1 MKPPWLFDPL
11 VMKVKTENFYKI
23 CTLVFF
29 SFSKGNKALKTRL
42 YDPSSQS
49 GSVVRS
55 MAMIVL
61 TTYYKNARVNK
72 LCKHAKIKM
81 PSFVSPIVIRLQS

>member
-1 MKPPWLFDPL
+1 MKPPWPYGPS
-11 VMKVKTENFYKI
+11 VMKVKTENLYKR
-23 CTLVFF
+23 CTFIVL
-29 SFSKGNKALKTRL
+29 SFSKGNKALKTLL

-61 TTYYKNARVNK
+61 TTYYKKAKVNK
-72 LCKHAKIKM
+72 LCIHAEIKIQ
-81 PSFVSPIVIRLQS
+81 SFVGPIVVRL